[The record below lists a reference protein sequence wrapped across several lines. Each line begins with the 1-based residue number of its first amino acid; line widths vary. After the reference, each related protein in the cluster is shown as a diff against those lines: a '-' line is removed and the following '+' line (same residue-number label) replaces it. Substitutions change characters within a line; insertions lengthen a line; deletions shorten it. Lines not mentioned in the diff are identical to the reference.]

1 SRLCV
6 ASAIP
11 RAAVAE
17 ATLSLVPAI
26 FFVKKLLSSE
36 SDSAFVFTARNL
48 ALTSSNATSWALAL
62 VSLACNAVTA
72 ALSTCRNLSKV
83 PCRSSFEPTP
93 KPLIVPNDGIHVSP
107 QPQRVS
113 TSVYRLSFLIGR
125 VRENLTTRNQAGLRH
140 SGLGVLWP
148 SVGDNLLELRVGEE
162 HVIDI
167 VALDRLVW
175 SESYGQGANQSVGRV
190 AEVTHQGA
198 QLLLG
203 RAQLCETEAVDLGN
217 DGGDL
222 GPGEKVTGAT
232 QDTRLIALGINF
244 DELGET
250 GLCASKNIV
259 KADEKD
265 RFFGDLLAAALVER
279 V

>member
-1 SRLCV
+1 MVTAVSVVPTPIDWNELFVANRPTSRSCV

-36 SDSAFVFTARNL
+36 SDRSFVFTARTL

-62 VSLACNAVTA
+62 VSLACSAVTA

-107 QPQRVS
+107 QAQRVS
-113 TSVYRLSFLIGR
+113 TYVYRLSFLIGR
-125 VRENLTTRNQAGLRH
+125 VRGNLISCNPA
-140 SGLGVLWP
+140 
-148 SVGDNLLELRVGEE
+148 
-162 HVIDI
+162 
-167 VALDRLVW
+167 
-175 SESYGQGANQSVGRV
+175 
-190 AEVTHQGA
+190 
-198 QLLLG
+198 
-203 RAQLCETEAVDLGN
+203 
-217 DGGDL
+217 
-222 GPGEKVTGAT
+222 
-232 QDTRLIALGINF
+232 ALGHQ
-244 DELGET
+244 
-250 GLCASKNIV
+250 
-259 KADEKD
+259 
-265 RFFGDLLAAALVER
+265 RR